1 MVKAVKQGYP
11 RSKEED
17 PKLGA
22 KNKKRTEIIE
32 IEYNSCKTNIR
43 GNVNILIC

>member
-11 RSKEED
+11 RSKEKD

-22 KNKKRTEIIE
+22 KNKKQNR
-32 IEYNSCKTNIR
+32 NN
-43 GNVNILIC
+43 

>member
-11 RSKEED
+11 RSKEKE

-22 KNKKRTEIIE
+22 NRTEIIE
-32 IEYNSCKTNIR
+32 IECNSYKTDISEA
-43 GNVNILIC
+43 VNILIY

>member
-11 RSKEED
+11 RSKEKD

-22 KNKKRTEIIE
+22 NRTEIIE
-32 IEYNSCKTNIR
+32 IEYNLCKTNIQ